1 MELDHLVIATH
12 DLEKAKTR
20 FSEATTI
27 HPADGGSHPGRGTR
41 NALISFGDRQYLEIL
56 APDPAQTPS
65 EATSLSFPP
74 EGQEQIFHW
83 AIRNSDLPAVAARA
97 TAAGLKPTRIFSASR
112 AQPGEGT
119 LEWDLLGIGGHD
131 LAGMA
136 PFFIDWKDTPHPS
149 EKAPYV
155 GPLESLSLRLP
166 PSHPLRAFLD
176 PAPVGVR
183 IVEGEP
189 EIEVHF
195 TSPRGAIRM
204 AERRPAGF
212 PF

>member
-27 HPADGGSHPGRGTR
+27 RPADGGSHPGLGAH

-65 EATSLSFPP
+65 ETTALSFPP

-119 LEWDLLGIGGHD
+119 LEWDLMGIGGHD

-155 GPLESLSLRLP
+155 GPLESLTLSLP
-166 PSHPLRAFLD
+166 QSHAIRAFLD
-176 PAPVGVR
+176 PAPAGIL

-189 EIEVHF
+189 KIEVHF
-195 TSPRGAIRM
+195 TSPQGTIRLV
-204 AERRPAGF
+204 ERMPPGF